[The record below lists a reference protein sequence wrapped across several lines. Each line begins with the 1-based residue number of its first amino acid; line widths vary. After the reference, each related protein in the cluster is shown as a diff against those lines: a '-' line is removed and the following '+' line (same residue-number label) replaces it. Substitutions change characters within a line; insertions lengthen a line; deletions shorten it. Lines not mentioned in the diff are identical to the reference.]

1 MAARE
6 TLTRN
11 QLCVLERLE
20 TATGPL
26 SAYTLLDQL
35 RDQGFRAP
43 LQVYRALD
51 TLIKGGFVH
60 RLESLNAFVA
70 CAHDHD
76 HAHGLTA
83 FAICEKCGQVSEFS
97 DEVVEE
103 RLKDWAGKSGFHAT
117 KTTIEIRGDCANCA

>member
-1 MAARE
+1 MAVRD

-43 LQVYRALD
+43 LQVDARDAD
-51 TLIKGGFVH
+51 NWD
-60 RLESLNAFVA
+60 E
-70 CAHDHD
+70 AH
-76 HAHGLTA
+76 
-83 FAICEKCGQVSEFS
+83 
-97 DEVVEE
+97 
-103 RLKDWAGKSGFHAT
+103 
-117 KTTIEIRGDCANCA
+117 